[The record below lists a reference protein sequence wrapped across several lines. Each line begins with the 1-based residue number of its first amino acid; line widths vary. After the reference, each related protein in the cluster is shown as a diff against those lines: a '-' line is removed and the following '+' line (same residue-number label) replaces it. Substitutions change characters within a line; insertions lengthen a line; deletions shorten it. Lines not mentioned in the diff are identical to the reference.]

1 MKETDNRHGPL
12 PSGRE
17 RTHEFS
23 GKWITAGEFLL
34 LPRLNVFH
42 RQLDVEAR
50 GRIDN
55 RVRNRHIL
63 FRREFE
69 LSEVPAHAELFF
81 SADDYAKLYLNGSQ
95 VGQGPIPGYV
105 SHTFYQYIDATPF
118 LRKGKNILAVHS
130 YYQGLI
136 NRVWVSGDNRHGF
149 LCDLV
154 CDGEVVLASDETF
167 FCRPH
172 TGYSAVGVAGYET
185 QFLERYDASVPEIG
199 FEQDD
204 FDDSSWASARLVP
217 APEYRMFPSPLPA
230 LEVERIPPVKIQQ
243 RGDNRISIDFGA
255 MYVGALELT
264 ASGKNGDAIEMRFG
278 QELEADGSVRYRLR
292 ANCTYVEYF
301 LLSGREH
308 DRLNQFDYKSFR
320 YVELI
325 LPEKGGVRVE
335 LESIRLAARHM
346 PFHLAAHCRYG
357 DDKARQ
363 VWNLCVRSIHYGV
376 QEQIQDCMDREKGYY
391 LGDGCYTMLTWCVL
405 TADYSPMYKFIDDFL
420 RTSFINPGLMTC
432 ANCSF
437 MQEIAEYPLMMFLL
451 LPVLA
456 KRPGGAEFVRARL
469 PEFRKILDFYREQY
483 ACPGG
488 LLSNLDKWCVVEWPQ
503 NMRDGYDAEISEG
516 KLCTV
521 MHNAI
526 NAWYIGAIR
535 CFNRV
540 ADSLNEPQYPGEI
553 ALAEEFVRTFYL
565 PSAGLFRD
573 SAISE
578 HISMPGNIY
587 AWFFGLCPD
596 AACERNVVDMIRRK
610 RLSQSLFFV
619 TFPLLAGLQ
628 RDGEEELLHDLLTD
642 DNAWLRMI
650 REGATATF
658 EGWGK
663 ETKWNTSLFH
673 LTLSFAAVFLA
684 EECNIGSL
692 LDFRSVNGSVRSVS
706 RG

>member
-1 MKETDNRHGPL
+1 MGSSDADFPESAGTVRC
-12 PSGRE
+12 
-17 RTHEFS
+17 HEFL
-23 GKWITAGEFLL
+23 GRWITAGEFLP
-34 LPRLNVFH
+34 LPRLAVFH
-42 RQLDVEAR
+42 RQLDVKAR
-50 GRIDN
+50 AAIDN

-69 LSEVPAHAELFF
+69 LAEAPARAELFF
-81 SADDYAKLYLNGSQ
+81 SADDYAKVYLNGHRI
-95 VGQGPIPGYV
+95 GQGPIPGYV
-105 SHTFYQYIDATPF
+105 FHTFYQRVDAAPF
-118 LRKGKNILAVHS
+118 LRKGKNVLAVHS

-167 FCRPH
+167 LCRPH
-172 TGYSAVGVAGYET
+172 TGYSAAGVAGYET
-185 QFLERYDASVPEIG
+185 QFLERYDSSVPEVG
-199 FEQDD
+199 FEQPA
-204 FDDSSWASARLVP
+204 FDASRWASARLVP
-217 APEYRMFPSPLPA
+217 SPEYRLFPSPLPP
-230 LEVERIPPVKIQQ
+230 LEIERIAPVKIE
-243 RGDNRISIDFGA
+243 RRAGNRIFLDFGA
-255 MYVGALELT
+255 MYVGALEMS
-264 ASGKNGDAIEMRFG
+264 ASGKNGDAVEMRFG
-278 QELEADGSVRYRLR
+278 QELEPDGSVRYRLR
-292 ANCTYVEYF
+292 ANCTYVEFF
-301 LLSGREH
+301 LLSGAGA
-308 DRLNQFDYKSFR
+308 DRLEQFDYKSFR
-320 YVELI
+320 YAELI
-325 LPEKGGVRVE
+325 LPEGDGVRVE
-335 LESIRLAARHM
+335 TDSIRLAARHM
-346 PFHLAAHCRYG
+346 PFHLAARCRYE
-357 DDKARQ
+357 DEKARK
-363 VWNLCVRSIHYGV
+363 VWDLCVRSIHYGV

-391 LGDGCYTMLTWCVL
+391 LGDGCYTMLTWCIL
-405 TADYSPMYKFIDDFL
+405 TDNYTPMYKFIDDFL
-420 RTSFINPGLMTC
+420 RTSFINAGLMTC

-451 LPVLA
+451 LPVLM
-456 KRPGGAEFVRARL
+456 KRPGGADFVRARL

-526 NAWYIGAIR
+526 NAWYVGAIR

-540 ADSLNEPQYPGEI
+540 ADSLKEPRYPHEKE
-553 ALAEEFVRTFYL
+553 LAEEFVRTFYL
-565 PSAGLFRD
+565 PSEGLFRD
-573 SAISE
+573 SAVSR

-596 AACERNVVDMIRRK
+596 RACERKVIDMIRRK

-642 DNAWLRMI
+642 DSAWLRMI

-663 ETKWNTSLFH
+663 DTKWNTSLFH

-684 EECNIGSL
+684 DGCRIGSL
-692 LDFRSVNGSVRSVS
+692 LDFRSANGSAS
-706 RG
+706 R

>member
-1 MKETDNRHGPL
+1 MKMKESRRPDS
-12 PSGRE
+12 SGFVPG
-17 RTHEFS
+17 HEFA
-23 GKWITAGEFLL
+23 GKWITSGEFLL
-34 LPRLNVFH
+34 LPRIHVFH
-42 RQLDVEAR
+42 RQLDAEAR
-50 GRIDN
+50 RRVEN

-69 LSEVPAHAELFF
+69 LSESPAHAWLFF
-81 SADDYAKLYLNGSQ
+81 SADDYAKVYLNGRQ
-95 VGQGPIPGYV
+95 IGQGPIPGYV
-105 SHTFYQYIDATPF
+105 FHTFYQCVDAAPY
-118 LRKGKNILAVHS
+118 LRKGKNVLAVHS

-149 LCDLV
+149 LCDLE
-154 CDGEVVLASDETF
+154 CDGHVVLASDETF
-167 FCRPH
+167 LCRPH
-172 TGYSAVGVAGYET
+172 TGFSAAGVTGYET
-185 QFLERYDASVPEIG
+185 QFLERYDASVPEVG
-199 FEQDD
+199 FEQMD
-204 FDDSSWASARLVP
+204 FDASHWAQARLVP
-217 APEYRMFPSPLPA
+217 APEYRLYPSPLPP
-230 LEVERIPPVKIQQ
+230 LEIERIAPVKVEQ
-243 RGDNRISIDFGA
+243 RGKNRIFVDFGG

-264 ASGKNGDAIEMRFG
+264 ASGRNGDTIEMRFG
-278 QELEADGSVRYRLR
+278 QELEADGSVRYHLR

-301 LLSGREH
+301 LLSGKEG

-320 YVELI
+320 YVELL
-325 LPEKGGVRVE
+325 LPEGDGGIRVE
-335 LESIRLAARHM
+335 KDSIRLAARHM
-346 PFHLAAHCRYG
+346 PFHLAARCRYG
-357 DDKARQ
+357 DEKARR
-363 VWNLCVRSIHYGV
+363 VWDLCVRSIRYGV
-376 QEQIQDCMDREKGYY
+376 QEQIQDCMEREKGYY
-391 LGDGCYTMLTWCVL
+391 LGDGCYTMLTWCLL
-405 TADYSPMYKFIDDFL
+405 TDDYAPMYKFIDDFL
-420 RTSFINPGLMTC
+420 RTSFINAGLMTC
-432 ANCSF
+432 AHCSF

-456 KRPGGAEFVRARL
+456 ERPGGTDFVRSRL

-483 ACPGG
+483 ATPGG

-516 KLCTV
+516 RICTV

-526 NAWYIGAIR
+526 NAWYVGAIR

-540 ADSLNEPQYPGEI
+540 ADSLNEPQYPGERK
-553 ALAEEFVRTFYL
+553 LAEEFVRTFYL
-565 PSAGLFRD
+565 PGEGLFRD
-573 SAISE
+573 SAVST
-578 HISMPGNIY
+578 HVSMPGNVY

-596 AACERNVVDMIRRK
+596 KNCERNVVDMIRRK

-650 REGATATF
+650 REGATTTF

-684 EECNIGSL
+684 EGTHIGSL
-692 LDFRSVNGSVRSVS
+692 LDFRSGKDTGPSGMR
-706 RG
+706 

>member
-1 MKETDNRHGPL
+1 MENTKMSALQEEGDGAE
-12 PSGRE
+12 RE
-17 RTHEFS
+17 HRFL
-23 GKWITAGEFLL
+23 GKWITAGEFLH

-42 RQLDVEAR
+42 RQLDSEAR
-50 GRIDN
+50 GRIEN
-55 RVRNRHIL
+55 RVRDRHIL

-69 LSEVPAHAELFF
+69 LSDLPAHALLFF
-81 SADDYAKLYLNGSQ
+81 SADDYAKVYLNGRQ
-95 VGQGPIPGYV
+95 IGQGPIPGYV
-105 SHTFYQYIDATPF
+105 FHTFYSCVDVAPY
-118 LRKGKNILAVHS
+118 LRKGKNVLAVHS

-136 NRVWVSGDNRHGF
+136 KRVWVSGDNRHGF
-149 LCDLV
+149 LCDLE
-154 CDGEVVLASDETF
+154 CDGVVVLASDETF

-172 TGYSAVGVAGYET
+172 TGYSSAGVAGYDT
-185 QFLERYDASVPEIG
+185 QFLERYDSSVPEVG
-199 FEQDD
+199 FEQMD
-204 FDDSSWASARLVP
+204 FDASHWAQARLVP
-217 APEYRMFPSPLPA
+217 APEYRMFSSPLDS
-230 LEVERIPPVKIQQ
+230 LEIERIVPARIEQIAE
-243 RGDNRISIDFGA
+243 NRIRIDFGG

-264 ASGKNGDAIEMRFG
+264 ASGRNGDSIEMRFG

-301 LLSGREH
+301 LLSGKEG
-308 DRLNQFDYKSFR
+308 DRLDQFDYKSFR

-325 LPEKGGVRVE
+325 LPEAGAVRVE
-335 LESIRLAARHM
+335 MDSIRLAARHM
-346 PFHLAAHCRYG
+346 PFRLAAHCRYE
-357 DDKARQ
+357 DEKARQ
-363 VWNLCVRSIHYGV
+363 VWNLCVRTIHYGV
-376 QEQIQDCMDREKGYY
+376 QEQIQDCMEREKGYY
-391 LGDGCYTMLTWCVL
+391 LGDGCYTMLTWCIL
-405 TADYSPMYKFIDDFL
+405 TGNYAPMYKFIDDFL
-420 RTSFINPGLMTC
+420 RTSFINAGLMTC

-451 LPVLA
+451 LPVLME
-456 KRPGGAEFVRARL
+456 RPGGKEFVRSRL

-503 NMRDGYDAEISEG
+503 NMRDGYDAEITEG
-516 KLCTV
+516 KVCTV

-526 NAWYIGAIR
+526 NAWYVGAIR

-540 ADSLNEPQYPGEI
+540 ADSLNESPYPGERE
-553 ALAEEFVRTFYL
+553 LAQEFVHRFYL
-565 PSAGLFRD
+565 PSEGLFRD
-573 SAISE
+573 SVLSN

-596 AACERNVVDMIRRK
+596 RTCERKVVDMIRRK

-619 TFPLLAGLQ
+619 TFPLLAGLR

-684 EECNIGSL
+684 EESRIGSL
-692 LDFRSVNGSVRSVS
+692 LDFRTREEDSSSGLL
-706 RG
+706 